1 MNSCESSCIYW
12 ELNSLGPLEEE
23 SVLLLAEL
31 SPAPLKV
38 LLSNLH
44 AGACMR
50 TCLSIWR
57 LLEVIGHSAVSP
69 STMVGLRITCMSADK
84 YTEAS

>member
-12 ELNSLGPLEEE
+12 ELNSLGPLEEQ

-57 LLEVIGHSAVSP
+57 LLEVIGHSAVFSIHYGR
-69 STMVGLRITCMSADK
+69 SKDYMHVSRHIH
-84 YTEAS
+84 